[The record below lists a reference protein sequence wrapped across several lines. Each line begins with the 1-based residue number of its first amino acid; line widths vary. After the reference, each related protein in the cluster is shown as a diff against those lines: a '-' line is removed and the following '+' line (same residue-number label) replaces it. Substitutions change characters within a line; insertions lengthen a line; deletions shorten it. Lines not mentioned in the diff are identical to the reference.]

1 MRILNA
7 IVVAALVMGAAG
19 SASRA
24 AGLSTLN
31 FSFEMVP
38 GAKPAA
44 AVNAN
49 GARLM
54 TMRGDGWRAATAAK
68 AAAEALQAAMLA
80 GATAADVT
88 VQQVRGSRRAGIRG
102 GFAVNAGKRRIVLV
116 DDALAAA
123 ARSTRESL
131 AAQWAKL
138 IRATLACPHLILPVD
153 GQIVPAGERR
163 MLVLKGSWR
172 QVKLTA
178 DEHVIRVQ
186 CESAARTLS
195 LTAVAVGKTQVILDT
210 GAGRVALPVQ
220 VMKYA
225 GRVAASA
232 DAVVTGRLA
241 PADVIKQAASAAVYY
256 SIEAER
262 GASAEIKGVVA
273 SPPSIT
279 PGGVST
285 VTMNVAVEGPGYL
298 PVRATPLVRVVN
310 TALEPAQAQVL
321 MVSNRPERLP
331 SLGMWYEGRVPPGF
345 PARLLYHHVNAT
357 RSDAELAVELIN
369 ASEQPV
375 RVQVVN
381 ASGGPSRDEVFAGHK
396 AARDFLQRQADD
408 VGYVVAIPGRCVY
421 TASAQLVKP
430 GQVVSGLSE
439 VRVLGEGDL
448 RVVVR
453 LRPPTTDLVMPA
465 DAQREPI
472 SSWVFTEPNKRI
484 EAKYRV
490 GDEWAFATIGDRQ
503 VLSSTGR
510 ELLDGDYGVFYD
522 ITFDIENPTPG
533 PARLELA
540 FMPGGGLA
548 RGIVMID
555 GQFYETRLLRYGET
569 QRLFVITVPAGG
581 HQQLCVRTM
590 PQAGSNYPVKL
601 VLRPKGVWD

>member
-1 MRILNA
+1 MNA
-7 IVVAALVMGAAG
+7 IGGVG
-19 SASRA
+19 A

-31 FSFEMVP
+31 FSFEILP
-38 GAKPAA
+38 GARPAA

-54 TMRGDGWRAATAAK
+54 TVRGDGWRAATAARD
-68 AAAEALQAAMLA
+68 AAQGLQAAMFA
-80 GATAADVT
+80 GATPADVA
-88 VQQVRGSRRAGIRG
+88 VEQVRGSRRAGIRA
-102 GFAVNAGKRRIVLV
+102 GFAVKVGARRIVLV
-116 DDALAAA
+116 DGALAAA
-123 ARSTRESL
+123 AKSSREAL
-131 AAQWAKL
+131 AAQWAKH
-138 IRATLACPHLILPVD
+138 IRAALAAPHLILPVD
-153 GQIVPAGERR
+153 SQIVPAGERR
-163 MLVLKGSWR
+163 ILVLKGSWR
-172 QVKLTA
+172 QAQVTA
-178 DEHVIRVQ
+178 DEQVIRVQ
-186 CESAARTLS
+186 CDSAVRTLS

-232 DAVVTGRLA
+232 EAIVTGRRV

-256 SIEAER
+256 SIEAEH
-262 GASAEIKGVVA
+262 GASAEIRGIIA

-285 VTMNVAVEGPGYL
+285 VTMQVSVEGPGYL
-298 PVRATPLVRVVN
+298 PVRAAPQVRVVN
-310 TALEPAQAQVL
+310 SPLEPMQAQVL

-331 SLGMWYEGRVPPGF
+331 SCGMWYEGRVPLGC
-345 PARLLYHHVNAT
+345 PARLLYHHVNAMHA
-357 RSDAELAVELIN
+357 DAELAVELVN

-375 RVQVVN
+375 RVQVVH
-381 ASGGPSRDEVFAGHK
+381 ASGGPSNDEVFAGHK

-408 VGYVVAIPGRCVY
+408 VGFVVAIPGRSVY
-421 TASAQLVKP
+421 TASADLVKP

-453 LRPPTTDLVMPA
+453 LRPPTPDLVMPA
-465 DAQREPI
+465 GAQREPI
-472 SSWVFTEPNKRI
+472 SSWIFTEPNKRI

-490 GDEWAFATIGDRQ
+490 GNEWAFATIGDRQ

-555 GQFYETRLLRYGET
+555 GQLYETRLLRYGET

-581 HQQLCVRTM
+581 QRQLCVRTM